1 MAKRARSSLQDDD
14 VAVLQERF
22 GLTLE
27 EECDMQKW
35 VSFSE
40 NPADPQN
47 LVSILSQATLSATIE
62 STNSLSLSIGE
73 SLACKEPESASCSE
87 SVGLP
92 CTRKTIAVGTYCGP
106 DENTVSTECMALG
119 WEPPGGY
126 SVGED
131 SMGAYCGELQQEM
144 NAADVACEGGEQEAC
159 EEFEKIFQNW
169 QLSCAGDHDHGDGPG
184 DDEEEHELE
193 CEAHYHEDTEDWDHE
208 FEDHVH
214 ECYDDND
221 GEEDNHEGEDQDEEG
236 EDGE

>member
-1 MAKRARSSLQDDD
+1 MGILQRKPGDPEVQVPTLVQTTYSFTVNSSSSMSLD
-14 VAVLQERF
+14 
-22 GLTLE
+22 
-27 EECDMQKW
+27 
-35 VSFSE
+35 
-40 NPADPQN
+40 
-47 LVSILSQATLSATIE
+47 LSGNT
-62 STNSLSLSIGE
+62 
-73 SLACKEPESASCSE
+73 ACKEGKLATCAEAIAANL
-87 SVGLP
+87 VGYATLP
-92 CTRKTIAVGTYCGP
+92 CTTKATGVGTYCGP
-106 DENTVSTECMALG
+106 DENTVSAECMALG

-169 QLSCAGDHDHGDGPG
+169 QLSCAGDHDHGDGDG

-214 ECYDDND
+214 ECNDDND
-221 GEEDNHEGEDQDEEG
+221 GEDHDQEGGEHDHEGEDSGEEA
-236 EDGE
+236 